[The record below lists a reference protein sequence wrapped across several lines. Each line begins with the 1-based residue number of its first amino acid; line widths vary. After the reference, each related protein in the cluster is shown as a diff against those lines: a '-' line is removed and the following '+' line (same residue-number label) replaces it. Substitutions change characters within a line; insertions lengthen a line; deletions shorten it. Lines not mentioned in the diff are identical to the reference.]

1 MHNILFFPRREDSL
15 DVEVSA
21 SGYTKEMQADDEL
34 LHPVGPD
41 DKNIETEEESEFSF
55 SDEEIS
61 GKAKDCRSDNESGQ
75 NSIGEFKF
83 SSCFNMRFF
92 QVCF

>member
-1 MHNILFFPRREDSL
+1 MRVVIYQNTKYLIHVRWIFFSLSKCITFFSFPRREDSL

-41 DKNIETEEESEFSF
+41 DKNIETEE
-55 SDEEIS
+55 
-61 GKAKDCRSDNESGQ
+61 G
-75 NSIGEFKF
+75 SIC
-83 SSCFNMRFF
+83 SPLSH
-92 QVCF
+92 